1 MPDQNAGARL
11 RGGPGV
17 DRAPP
22 AISRSLQYVAI
33 LVLVVAVMIGVA
45 AQQLFEVRAA
55 LLADTE
61 RQMARL
67 DMVFAEQ
74 TGRAV
79 ETVDLLL
86 RNTIETVQGLRGTPP
101 DPVALGE
108 LLRRRSHG
116 VRQVSDLAVTDRS
129 GHVIASSTRVAGA
142 AEPPDVAAALA
153 RYASA
158 PEARLQISD
167 PFREPDGSWSALLI
181 RGIPAPG
188 DSWDGLVIAH
198 LSLGYFEDFYKAVEL
213 TENGA
218 ILLHRRDGTVLAR
231 FPHDDSVVGRS
242 YADLPPFRDILS
254 KSMAGTVLMQGPLDG
269 KMRVLAI
276 RALKAFPLAVNVS
289 VDEDMILQPWRRQAV
304 MFGVVAAGASLVI
317 AGLLL
322 ALSRRSRQ
330 VEKLLQEFRGAK
342 DRAEQASAGLR
353 EQIDERTRAEA
364 ALSQAQR
371 IEAVGQLT
379 GGVAHDFNNL
389 LTVVLGNVDLIS
401 RFEALPPREA
411 AWLATIRSAAERGA
425 SLTSQLLA
433 FARRQPLLPTPMDI
447 NAVLAG
453 MNDLMLSALGSRV
466 RVITRLQPGL
476 WPAMVDPTQIELVVL
491 NLAINARDAMPDGG
505 TLTIISVNV
514 VLGPP
519 TRAEQPPAG
528 EYVRLTVSD
537 TGTGMSPEVAAKA
550 FEPFFTTKGPGKGS
564 GLGLSQVF
572 GVARQ
577 SGGGVEIETAPGTGT
592 TVSVFL
598 PRATLPL
605 PPPPA
610 PAPAAAAPRDGGVT
624 VLLVDDDA
632 AVRAT
637 TAELLRQLGY
647 AVREAASGPDALTLL
662 GSGVEV
668 QVVLSDV
675 AMPRMSGP
683 ALARE
688 IRQRQPQLP
697 VVFFSGYADPESV
710 AGADGLKRLVR
721 KPFRP
726 AELAAQLEAA
736 LAEEQSAPAPA
747 G

>member
-1 MPDQNAGARL
+1 MPDQLPGAGL
-11 RGGPGV
+11 RDGKT
-17 DRAPP
+17 DRAFP
-22 AISRSLQYVAI
+22 AVSRSLQYVAV
-33 LVLVVAVMIGVA
+33 LVLAVMCGVG
-45 AQQLFEVRAA
+45 AQQLLQGRAA
-55 LLADTE
+55 LVADTE

-79 ETVDLLL
+79 ETADLLL
-86 RNTIETVQGLRGTPP
+86 RNTIETVQSLRGTKI

-108 LLRRRSHG
+108 VLRRRSQG
-116 VRQVSDLAVTDRS
+116 VRQLTELAVTDAQGRL
-129 GHVIASSTRVAGA
+129 IASSARPAGA
-142 AEPPDVAAALA
+142 PEPAELAATLA
-153 RYASA
+153 HYAAA
-158 PEARLQISD
+158 PEASLQISA
-167 PFREPDGSWSALLI
+167 PFREPDGSWSTLLV

-188 DSWDGLVIAH
+188 ETWDGLVVAH
-198 LSLGYFEDFYKAVEL
+198 LDLGYFEDFYRSVEL
-213 TENGA
+213 TEKGA

-231 FPHDDSVVGRS
+231 YPHDDAAVGRS
-242 YADLPPFRDILS
+242 YADLPPFRDILANG
-254 KSMAGTVLMQGPLDG
+254 MAGTVVMDSPLDG
-269 KMRVLAI
+269 RRRVLAI
-276 RALKAFPLAVNVS
+276 RALRAFPLAVNVS
-289 VDEDMILQPWRRQAV
+289 VDEQMVLAPWRRQV
-304 MFGVVAAGASLVI
+304 IVFGIAALGASIVI
-317 AGLLL
+317 GALLL
-322 ALSRRSRQ
+322 ALSRRSGQ
-330 VEKLLQEFRGAK
+330 VEALLLEFQGAK
-342 DRAEQASAGLR
+342 ERAEQASEGLR
-353 EQIDERTRAEA
+353 EQIDERARAEA

-389 LTVVLGNVDLIS
+389 LTVVLGNVDLIA
-401 RFEALPPREA
+401 RAEVLPPREA
-411 AWLATIRSAAERGA
+411 NWLATVRSAAERGA
-425 SLTSQLLA
+425 ALTGQLLA
-433 FARRQPLLPTPMDI
+433 FARRQPLVPAPLDI

-453 MNDLMLSALGSRV
+453 MNDLMLSALGSRA
-466 RVITRLQPGL
+466 RVITRLQPGP

-505 TLTIISVNV
+505 TLTITSANV

-528 EYVRLTVSD
+528 EYVRLTVAD
-537 TGTGMSPEVAAKA
+537 TGTGMAPEVAAKV

-598 PRATLPL
+598 PRARVPLPAPL
-605 PPPPA
+605 PPAPLPA
-610 PAPAAAAPRDGGVT
+610 SPRHDSVT

-632 AVRAT
+632 AVRGT

-647 AVREAASGPDALTLL
+647 RVEEAASGPEALQLLNGGSDA
-662 GSGVEV
+662 

-675 AMPRMSGP
+675 AMPRMTGP

-688 IRQRQPQLP
+688 IRRMTPALP

-726 AELAAQLEAA
+726 AELASQLEAA
-736 LAEEQSAPAPA
+736 LAEDLGAPAPA
-747 G
+747 A